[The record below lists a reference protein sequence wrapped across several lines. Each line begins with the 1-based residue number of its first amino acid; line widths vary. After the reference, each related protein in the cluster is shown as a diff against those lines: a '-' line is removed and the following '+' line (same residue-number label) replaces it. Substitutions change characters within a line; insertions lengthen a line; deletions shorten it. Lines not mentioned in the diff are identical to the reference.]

1 MLSMPF
7 GARLKQ
13 ARHLHQLVLGKRST
27 YKLQAYGRPLVA
39 KAAGHAK
46 GGESAE
52 IADAADGV
60 RKAKSIVKVGV
71 QRCGSDRKRC
81 SNQNVCLDED
91 SIHPLFK
98 QAADT
103 LRQDEIRGTDLFIH
117 VAADLSQRII

>member
-13 ARHLHQLVLGKRST
+13 TRHLYQLVLGKGST
-27 YKLQAYGRPLVA
+27 YKQQAHGRSLVA
-39 KAAGHAK
+39 KAAGHAE

-60 RKAKSIVKVGV
+60 RKAEGVVKVGL

-81 SNQNVCLDED
+81 SNQNVCLRENL
-91 SIHPLFK
+91 IHPLFQ

-103 LRQDEIRGTDLFIH
+103 LRQDEIRGADLFIH
-117 VAADLSQRII
+117 VAADLAQRII